1 MPSIVFAEIPEKP
14 SALQMFFG
22 LFSIASDRKS
32 GSAAEKGDAETQ
44 TAFPLWRTKNQ
55 TAARRLIALLFPK
68 INGKMRVG

>member
-32 GSAAEKGDAETQ
+32 GSAAEKGDVGTQ
-44 TAFPLWRTKNQ
+44 TTFPL
-55 TAARRLIALLFPK
+55 
-68 INGKMRVG
+68 